1 MQTDARYLNTSLN
14 SSNRCTSQK
23 ILMKRTYI
31 IIALVLIGLTG
42 VFLIFNQSP
51 KIKKL
56 EKELY
61 NCEQAVEY
69 YEQKEKN
76 FLKD

>member
-1 MQTDARYLNTSLN
+1 
-14 SSNRCTSQK
+14 
-23 ILMKRTYI
+23 MKRTYI